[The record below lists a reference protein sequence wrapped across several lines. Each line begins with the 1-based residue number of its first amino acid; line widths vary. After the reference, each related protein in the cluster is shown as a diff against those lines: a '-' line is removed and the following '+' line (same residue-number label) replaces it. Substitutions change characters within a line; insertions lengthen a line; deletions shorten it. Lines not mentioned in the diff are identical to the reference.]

1 MDPLEWRHS
10 VFVLAGA
17 WGVTTAAAILAAG
30 GAGASVG
37 DAVLAPLWV
46 ASGVGLL
53 AYGPGRR
60 GLRAVAVCLVVAGLA
75 RGWVLLAGL
84 DALGVVPAADELAD
98 AAVLVGVVFL
108 CYDIAATRRVDGSS
122 E

>member
-10 VFVLAGA
+10 VFV
-17 WGVTTAAAILAAG
+17 
-30 GAGASVG
+30 
-37 DAVLAPLWV
+37 
-46 ASGVGLL
+46 
-53 AYGPGRR
+53 
-60 GLRAVAVCLVVAGLA
+60 
-75 RGWVLLAGL
+75 LAGL

-108 CYDIAATRRVDGSS
+108 CYDIATTRRVDGSS